1 MLATRGTLPRQIV
14 DDSSRRLRK
23 TLEVHRDYGDHVR
36 SGSGT
41 LRDLKRE
48 ELKANIAIGVCSFIF
63 FCVAAYVA
71 HKRIATSNTATFI
84 VRPAVQTV
92 ALPFRILRAIA
103 RAFRSCFPAR
113 KVLHSDRRTGGLEA
127 SASHLE
133 TRGHPAVKETL
144 ENGQPVGRAGLE
156 HPPVTE
162 AILQTQGLG
171 GADEL

>member
-1 MLATRGTLPRQIV
+1 MLATRGTDPRQIV

-63 FCVAAYVA
+63 FCVAAHVA
-71 HKRIATSNTATFI
+71 HKRITTSNTATFI
-84 VRPAVQTV
+84 VRPAVRTV
-92 ALPFRILRAIA
+92 ALPFRVLRAIA
-103 RAFRSCFPAR
+103 RAIRSCFPAG
-113 KVLHSDRRTGGLEA
+113 KVQHSDERTGGLETSVDHSA
-127 SASHLE
+127 AASHPE
-133 TRGHPAVKETL
+133 VKETL
-144 ENGQPVGRAGLE
+144 EHGQLVGNANLE
-156 HPPVTE
+156 YPPATDPIV
-162 AILQTQGLG
+162 QTHGLG